1 VLQGVGAGATI
12 GTQDRR
18 LATTESVT
26 TCLSSHNVQEIRTLC
41 SEIPVIAKGRVV
53 YTGSTQALGGDID
66 TFKEKLVA
74 LLTHGA

>member
-26 TCLSSHNVQEIRTLC
+26 TCLSSHDAQEIRTPLQRDQRHRQG
-41 SEIPVIAKGRVV
+41 P
-53 YTGSTQALGGDID
+53 TGLHWLHQALGGDID
-66 TFKEKLVA
+66 TFEEKLIA

>member
-1 VLQGVGAGATI
+1 M
-12 GTQDRR
+12 
-18 LATTESVT
+18 TTR
-26 TCLSSHNVQEIRTLC
+26 LSSHNVQEIRTLC